1 MELNRKKII
10 NYGFEIINALVL
22 IILGLNAFTDISI
35 PEPIL
40 ITTLCLWVIGF
51 IYKLTKWKEN
61 TKEDNILNIIV
72 FLFLV
77 GGIIWIMLGE

>member
-35 PEPIL
+35 LEPIS
-40 ITTLCLWVIGF
+40 IIMLCLWVIGF